1 MEGKILIQY
10 NKYNNSNSPILKYYS
25 HITDPSNEL
34 YNSEMLKLSDI
45 KSQEISNM
53 QITYI
58 NPNKQT
64 ESLNELINKKK
75 PYTQKN
81 NNFKLKSEIE
91 IKNLEFNNN
100 NNEKKIIKEIKPDD
114 LIIAKINQSNIIR
127 INPEIYINE
136 SYEFLSN
143 NLYILLKD
151 QLGSKFLQEKLE
163 KDPGNSLS
171 HFFPVLIPNIV
182 ELMKNYFA
190 NYFIQKMFPYLNK
203 EQIEY
208 ILKIIKPDF
217 LEICINNHGTR
228 VIQRIMDFLI
238 TEKNRNLFFEIIKPL
253 FTNLINEV
261 NGTHI
266 IYKFIKVFPE
276 FSDASNEIIINN
288 IVAISTNKRGC
299 IFIQNY
305 ISSLNNNNLK
315 QNIIQSLLENCLILI
330 IDPVGNYAIQYL
342 LSLED
347 SDITLN
353 IINKIINNISFY
365 SKHRYA
371 NYVIEKIFIYSN
383 YIQKQS
389 IITKISSP
397 EIISDLVFDKQGNF
411 IILNA
416 LDYADKNKRNII
428 LNNINNLKAKIEE
441 MPNGQKFLNKIEY
454 FRNIK

>member
-1 MEGKILIQY
+1 MEDKIPIPY

-25 HITDPSNEL
+25 HITDPNNEL
-34 YNSEMLKLSDI
+34 YNSELLKLSEI
-45 KSQEISNM
+45 NSQEISNM
-53 QITYI
+53 QISSI
-58 NPNKQT
+58 NQNNQT
-64 ESLNELINKKK
+64 DSLNENINKKK
-75 PYTQKN
+75 PYAQKN
-81 NNFKLKSEIE
+81 NNFKLKGEIE
-91 IKNLEFNNN
+91 IKKVESNN

-114 LIIAKINQSNIIR
+114 LIIAKINQSTKIR
-127 INPEIYINE
+127 INPEIYRNE

-151 QLGSKFLQEKLE
+151 QLGCKFLQEKLE
-163 KDPGNSLS
+163 KDPYTALP

-182 ELMKNYFA
+182 ELMNNYFA
-190 NYFIQKMFPYLNK
+190 NYFIQKMFPYLNQ

-217 LEICINNHGTR
+217 LEICVNNHGTR

-266 IYKFIKVFPE
+266 IYKFIKVFLE
-276 FSDASNEIIINN
+276 FSEASNEIIINN

-305 ISSLNNNNLK
+305 ISSLKKDNLR
-315 QNIIQSLLENCLILI
+315 QNIIQSLLNNCLILI
-330 IDPVGNYAIQYL
+330 IDPVGNYAIQFL
-342 LSLED
+342 VSLED

-411 IILNA
+411 IILKA
-416 LDYADKNKRNII
+416 LDYADKNKRNVI
-428 LNNINNLKAKIEE
+428 LNNINNLKAKIQE
-441 MPNGQKFLNKIEY
+441 MPNGQKFLNKIEH
-454 FRNIK
+454 FRYIK

>member
-1 MEGKILIQY
+1 MEDKIPIPY

-25 HITDPSNEL
+25 HITDPNNEL
-34 YNSEMLKLSDI
+34 YNSELLKLSEI
-45 KSQEISNM
+45 NSHEISNL
-53 QITYI
+53 QISSI
-58 NPNKQT
+58 NQNNQT
-64 ESLNELINKKK
+64 DSLNENINKKK
-75 PYTQKN
+75 PYAQKN
-81 NNFKLKSEIE
+81 NNFKLKGEIE
-91 IKNLEFNNN
+91 IKKVESNN

-114 LIIAKINQSNIIR
+114 LIIAKINQSTIIR
-127 INPEIYINE
+127 INPEIYRNE

-151 QLGSKFLQEKLE
+151 QLGCKFLQEKLE
-163 KDPGNSLS
+163 KDPYTALA

-182 ELMKNYFA
+182 ELMNNYFA
-190 NYFIQKMFPYLNK
+190 NYFIQKMFPYLNQ

-217 LEICINNHGTR
+217 LEICVNNHGTR

-238 TEKNRNLFFEIIKPL
+238 TEKNRYLFFEIIKPL

-266 IYKFIKVFPE
+266 IYKFIKVFLE
-276 FSDASNEIIINN
+276 FSEASNEIIINN

-305 ISSLNNNNLK
+305 ISSLNKDNLR
-315 QNIIQSLLENCLILI
+315 QNIIQSLLNNCLILI
-330 IDPVGNYAIQYL
+330 IDPVGNYAIQFL
-342 LSLED
+342 VSLED

-411 IILNA
+411 IILKA

-441 MPNGQKFLNKIEY
+441 MPNGQKFLNKIEH